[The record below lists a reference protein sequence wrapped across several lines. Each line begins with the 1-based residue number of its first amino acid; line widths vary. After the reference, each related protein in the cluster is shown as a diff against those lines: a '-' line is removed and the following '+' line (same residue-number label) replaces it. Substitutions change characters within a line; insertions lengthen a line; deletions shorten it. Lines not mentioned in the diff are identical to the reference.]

1 MRRYA
6 ILLTFLLLVPISA
19 TRGQADIIAIK
30 AGKILTISGDP
41 VTDGVI
47 LVENGRIA
55 EIGTEIE
62 VPENA
67 SIIDA
72 SQKVVMPGLVDAS
85 AVPPVRGDLN
95 EQSSEITP
103 ALRISSALDPQ
114 SKVLKRIVQTGVT
127 TLYVSPG
134 WRNVIGGLGVVIK
147 PTGPPRRT
155 QEMIIKD
162 DAALTVVMG
171 LDPISGNRIPWRE
184 PPTNFYYRRPTTRM
198 AIIWMLRKSLF
209 DAQQYATSKDK
220 EDPGLQIL
228 CSALEDEIP
237 IRLNVR
243 RAINIRTALKL
254 AEEHDLKLILDE
266 CTEGYK
272 VAEEIAQ
279 KNVPVVLG
287 PFYYYPGSSSQYREG
302 REVNWNNAGILANA
316 GVKVAL
322 ASGAQSQPIDLL
334 TAATFAVRHGMPRDK
349 ALKAITMT
357 PAEILGIADRV
368 GSLEKGKDAD
378 ILILSG
384 DPLKV
389 TTRIERV
396 ILNGKTVHK
405 TD

>member
-6 ILLTFLLLVPISA
+6 ILLTFLLLVPTFA

-30 AGKILTISGDP
+30 AGKILTMSGDP
-41 VTDGVI
+41 IKDGVI
-47 LVENGRIA
+47 LVEGGRIA

-62 VPENA
+62 IPEDA

-114 SKVLKRIVQTGVT
+114 SKVLKRTVQTGVT

-134 WRNVIGGLGVVIK
+134 WRNVIGGLGVIIK
-147 PTGPPRRT
+147 PTGRT
-155 QEMIIKD
+155 AQEMIIKD

-171 LDPISGNRIPWRE
+171 MDPVYGNQIPWRQ
-184 PPTNFYYRRPTTRM
+184 PPTSFYFRRPTTRM

-209 DAQQYATSKDK
+209 DAQQYATSESK

-228 CSALEDEIP
+228 CSALEDEVP

-243 RAINIRTALKL
+243 LAINIRTALKI
-254 AEEHDLKLILDE
+254 AEEHDLQLVLDE

-272 VAEEIAQ
+272 VADEIAQ

-287 PFYYYPGSSSQYREG
+287 PFYYYPGTSSQYREG
-302 REVNWNNAGILANA
+302 RKVNWNNAGILTKA

-322 ASGAQSQPIDLL
+322 ASGAQPQPIDLL

-349 ALKAITMT
+349 ALKAITVI
-357 PAEILGIADRV
+357 PAEILGIPDRV
-368 GSLEKGKDAD
+368 GSLEEGKDAD

-405 TD
+405 AD

>member
-6 ILLTFLLLVPISA
+6 ILLTFLLLVPTFA

-41 VTDGVI
+41 IKDGVI
-47 LVENGRIA
+47 LIEDGRIA
-55 EIGTEIE
+55 EIGAEIE
-62 VPENA
+62 IPEDA

-134 WRNVIGGLGVVIK
+134 WRNVIGGLGVIIK
-147 PTGPPRRT
+147 PTGKT
-155 QEMIIKD
+155 AQEMIIKD

-171 LDPISGNRIPWRE
+171 LDPIYGNQIPWRQ
-184 PPTNFYYRRPTTRM
+184 PPTSFYFRRPTTRM

-209 DAQQYATSKDK
+209 DAQQYATSESK

-243 RAINIRTALKL
+243 LAINIRTALKI
-254 AEEHDLKLILDE
+254 AEEHDLQLVLDE

-272 VAEEIAQ
+272 VADEIAQ
-279 KNVPVVLG
+279 QNVPVVLG
-287 PFYYYPGSSSQYREG
+287 PFYYYPGTSSQYREG
-302 REVNWNNAGILANA
+302 RKVNWNNAGILAKA

-322 ASGAQSQPIDLL
+322 ASGAQPQPIDLL
-334 TAATFAVRHGMPRDK
+334 TAATFAVRHGMPRDEG
-349 ALKAITMT
+349 LKAITVT
-357 PAEILGIADRV
+357 PAEILGIADKV

-389 TTRIERV
+389 TTRIESV

-405 TD
+405 AD